1 MCAKI
6 EENKGGVFMS
16 KEKSVLYPSAT
27 WTECE
32 DLIGKIDKY
41 SGKVGYDIIAQDYG
55 LKNASAKSFKYR
67 ISTAKQF
74 GLINTAGGTVEL
86 TDLARQYLY
95 PINGYVQAEIRIK
108 CFQIPPLYSK
118 LIERFNGRALPNVT
132 QLGNILF
139 QDYKIVKTVIGTAAQ
154 CFLDNAELMGVSSN
168 GVLNYNSQPI
178 TKEEQKEVSPD
189 FIASKEDDKHQTPP
203 NTVVEPVLK
212 TKPAEKDY
220 IQQNYETESGKLA
233 QIIIPKDATQ
243 DDLAAINDMLSIL
256 IKRRF
261 KTDIQ

>member
-1 MCAKI
+1 MP
-6 EENKGGVFMS
+6 
-16 KEKSVLYPSAT
+16 KERSVLYPSAT

-32 DLIGKIDKY
+32 DLIAKIDKY

-67 ISTAKQF
+67 LSTAKQF
-74 GLINTAGGTVEL
+74 GLVNTNGGTVEL

-95 PINGYVQAEIRIK
+95 PINGYAQTEIKIK
-108 CFQIPPLYSK
+108 CFQLPPLYSK

-139 QDYKIVKTVIGTAAQ
+139 QDYKIVKTVITSAAQ
-154 CFLDNAELMGVSSN
+154 CFLDNADLMGISSN
-168 GVLNYNSQPI
+168 GVLNYNLQAVQNQEQGEQQNPVAVETKREDNPSPI
-178 TKEEQKEVSPD
+178 PSSPLVD
-189 FIASKEDDKHQTPP
+189 
-203 NTVVEPVLK
+203 VMLK
-212 TKPAEKDY
+212 PKSTEKDY

-243 DDLAAINDMLSIL
+243 DDLAAISDMLTIL

-261 KTDIQ
+261 KTNVE

>member
-1 MCAKI
+1 
-6 EENKGGVFMS
+6 MS

-41 SGKVGYDIIAQDYG
+41 SGKVGYDVVAQDYG

-74 GLINTAGGTVEL
+74 GLVNTSGGTVEL

-95 PINGYVQAEIRIK
+95 PINGYIQAEIKMK
-108 CFQIPPLYSK
+108 CFQLPPLYSK

-139 QDYKIVKTVIGTAAQ
+139 QDYKIVKTVITAAAK
-154 CFLDNAELMGVSSN
+154 CFLENAEIMGVSSN
-168 GVLNYNSQPI
+168 GVLNYNLQSNPI
-178 TKEEQKEVSPD
+178 EEMNENSGQT
-189 FIASKEDDKHQTPP
+189 IAEKDSESIQQTTTAP
-203 NTVVEPVLK
+203 NAETMLK
-212 TKPAEKDY
+212 PKSAEKDY
-220 IQQNYETESGKLA
+220 IQQNYETENGKLA

-243 DDLAAINDMLSIL
+243 DDLAAIRDMLTIL

-261 KTDIQ
+261 KTEVQ

>member
-1 MCAKI
+1 MA
-6 EENKGGVFMS
+6 
-16 KEKSVLYPSAT
+16 KEKSVLYPSST

-32 DLIGKIDKY
+32 ELITKIDKY
-41 SGKVGYDIIAQDYG
+41 SGKVSYDIVTQDYG

-74 GLINTAGGTVEL
+74 GLVNTMSGALEL

-95 PINGYVQAEIRIK
+95 PINGYVQAEIKMK
-108 CFQIPPLYSK
+108 CFQLPPLYAK
-118 LIERFNGRALPNVT
+118 LIDRFNGRSLPNVT

-139 QDYKIVKTVIGTAAQ
+139 QDYKIVKTVIAKAAK
-154 CFLDNAELMGVSSN
+154 CFLENAELMGISSN
-168 GVLNYNSQPI
+168 GVLNYNSQSIAINEPQEEHTAMIENNDIVDRPPTTTITVPETTLKPKPI
-178 TKEEQKEVSPD
+178 
-189 FIASKEDDKHQTPP
+189 
-203 NTVVEPVLK
+203 
-212 TKPAEKDY
+212 EKDY

-243 DDLAAINDMLSIL
+243 DDLAAISDMLTIL

-261 KTDIQ
+261 KTDIK